1 MKAKFVMQGL
11 LCAFLTMASVSAN
24 ADPVLSPADPAVI
37 NRENKIQLRDSF
49 IEEKIIQPVEDKTR
63 LKDILDRQQ
72 KNQED
77 EKMFSDP
84 NLIENPQFRL
94 NKVYFRGNTK
104 VSSAKLAKLAADL
117 IGKDVYIEDVMDLT
131 VKISRYYQKKGY
143 LTSYAYL
150 PEQEIEDGNVVIIIK
165 ESKVVSKE
173 VEGNRW
179 ERDWFFKN
187 VAMYSS
193 GLREGNVFN
202 ARDLQGAMK
211 NINDSSYMKAG
222 ASITKDENHDT
233 EIKLHV
239 KDRFPISLDFA
250 WDDYGRNYTGRQR
263 FTSLLGFDNFLGFG
277 DKLYGGAILSSRSN
291 GALAGYQIP
300 ISKYGTKLAFDY
312 SFSNVRLGGPYQSLG
327 IKGQA
332 ETYSIKLIQ
341 PIRNTATQ
349 DISAYV
355 SFDAVNSK
363 SKSNLFRENLSAYR
377 LRVLRTGINS
387 MFDDS
392 KGRIIANLGVDL
404 GTNALG
410 ASPNIQ
416 GAQRSSFYKIV
427 ASFAR
432 VQRLPKK
439 CLAIFRINGQ
449 YSPQALYSAEQM
461 FLGGTYSIRGYQPSE
476 LLGDYGVAGSLEL
489 RSPIPGFEKILPNK
503 IKHWSDNVKLAA
515 FYDWGYVKDHKQLY
529 GYPSNFLHSVGVGA
543 NINIT
548 RDIYIQFGWGLP
560 LGYKYYGEHDQRFYF
575 SVNTDLDRILMRP
588 RERL

>member
-1 MKAKFVMQGL
+1 MKVKFVMQGL
-11 LCAFLTMASVSAN
+11 LCALLTMVSVSAN
-24 ADPVLSPADPAVI
+24 ADPVLSPTDPAVI

-94 NKVYFRGNTK
+94 NKLYFRGNTK
-104 VSSAKLAKLAADL
+104 VSSAKLEKLAADL
-117 IGKDVYIEDVMDLT
+117 IGKDVYIEDIMDLT

-211 NINDSSYMKAG
+211 HINDSSYMKAG

-341 PIRNTATQ
+341 PIKNTATQ
-349 DISAYV
+349 DISAYI
-355 SFDAVNSK
+355 SFDAINSK
-363 SKSNLFRENLSAYR
+363 SKSTLFRENLSAYR

-392 KGRIIANLGVDL
+392 KGRTIANLGVDL

-416 GAQRSSFYKIV
+416 GAQRSSFYKVV
-427 ASFAR
+427 ASLAR

-515 FYDWGYVKDHKQLY
+515 FYDWGYVRDHKDLY

-575 SVNTDLDRILMRP
+575 SVNTDIDRILMRP

>member
-24 ADPVLSPADPAVI
+24 ADPVLSPTDPAVI

-104 VSSAKLAKLAADL
+104 VSSAKLEKLAADL

-341 PIRNTATQ
+341 PIKNTATQ
-349 DISAYV
+349 DISAYI
-355 SFDAVNSK
+355 SFDAINSK
-363 SKSNLFRENLSAYR
+363 SKSTLFRENLSAYR

-392 KGRIIANLGVDL
+392 KGRTIANLGVDL

-416 GAQRSSFYKIV
+416 GAQRSSFYKVV
-427 ASFAR
+427 ASLAR

-515 FYDWGYVKDHKQLY
+515 FYDWGYVRDHKDLY

-575 SVNTDLDRILMRP
+575 SVNTDIDRILMRP